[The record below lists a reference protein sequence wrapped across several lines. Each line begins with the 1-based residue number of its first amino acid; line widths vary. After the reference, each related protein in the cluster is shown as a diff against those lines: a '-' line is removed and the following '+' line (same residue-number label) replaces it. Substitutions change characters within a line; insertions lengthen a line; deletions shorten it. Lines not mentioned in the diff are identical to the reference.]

1 MAAAVPDLAD
11 HLAVLGT
18 VALIYLM
25 FLIVIRPLERLHLG
39 IQRLA
44 SGDFSS
50 RVPVETH
57 DEFGEVAAGFND
69 MAGRLAEANA
79 TLEFLVEAK
88 TAKLTEKPRTV
99 AIV

>member
-1 MAAAVPDLAD
+1 M
-11 HLAVLGT
+11 
-18 VALIYLM
+18 
-25 FLIVIRPLERLHLG
+25 
-39 IQRLA
+39 
-44 SGDFSS
+44 
-50 RVPVETH
+50 
-57 DEFGEVAAGFND
+57 AAGFND